1 GLQAHFQFV
10 GQAARQ
16 RTLCKRFKPSDIVR
30 MCGGADASLQPLV
43 EADAGI
49 LEGRAVR
56 VQPLVL
62 RSVDTDELWRKI
74 KRLAEYRVTFA
85 QRLRQF
91 LVLGHVDPGPDK
103 PLKHP
108 TGGRRLADA
117 PHMTNR
123 SVGTHN
129 PFREVESAM
138 LRQHRLNYLLDE
150 LP

>member
-1 GLQAHFQFV
+1 LLEHRGLVDFLSQRNVFLLQPLLSPLAIVDIGTGDVPANDLALVIAHRVVPSEKPAIASIAGLQAHFQFV

-74 KRLAEYRVTFA
+74 KRLAEYRLTFA
-85 QRLRQF
+85 
-91 LVLGHVDPGPDK
+91 
-103 PLKHP
+103 
-108 TGGRRLADA
+108 
-117 PHMTNR
+117 
-123 SVGTHN
+123 
-129 PFREVESAM
+129 
-138 LRQHRLNYLLDE
+138 
-150 LP
+150 